1 MSDKGGLTVDAV
13 AVSER
18 IPPQLPTPLVIAVFT
33 AGYREHVQMS
43 QTVLHKMLHSAVNEV
58 DMNIK

>member
-1 MSDKGGLTVDAV
+1 MVSHAV